1 MSLVSVYLSPGTK
14 STAST
19 DRQTATN
26 RDRPTDQQTSKQTNR
41 QTDGRTDG
49 RDQTLTRPDQASPDQ
64 TRPTKSNKQWTNKK
78 TNNQTNM
85 QRDKEAANSILWDR
99 GACKRKYEFSRY
111 PRNTIRYLNTKGQYV
126 CRKVYMFRDTYILQ
140 TPAWD
145 LDIFMSPA
153 ETYIPQ
159 YRRSYIV
166 ILDQIGHGKFQ
177 KPNRTVIMF

>member
-99 GACKRKYEFSRY
+99 GACKRKYEFSVTRETQYDTSIPKVSMYVGRY
-111 PRNTIRYLNTKGQYV
+111 ICSGIHTYSKLQRGIWTYLCHPQKHTYLN
-126 CRKVYMFRDTYILQ
+126 I
-140 TPAWD
+140 
-145 LDIFMSPA
+145 
-153 ETYIPQ
+153 E
-159 YRRSYIV
+159 
-166 ILDQIGHGKFQ
+166 GH
-177 KPNRTVIMF
+177 I